1 MHTVYTIFKINVHL
15 INVGNNEIVLL
26 SQGTLLRSSLL
37 SSFSKRDLHNIAK
50 IWLKVDFTLW
60 KNDIK
65 ECSSSKFMNIQTF
78 LLAAQAEIQVA
89 IDVLHYL
96 VINVI
101 SAINYEKQVKHFA
114 INQNTWLC

>member
-1 MHTVYTIFKINVHL
+1 
-15 INVGNNEIVLL
+15 
-26 SQGTLLRSSLL
+26 
-37 SSFSKRDLHNIAK
+37 
-50 IWLKVDFTLW
+50 
-60 KNDIK
+60 
-65 ECSSSKFMNIQTF
+65 MNIQTF